1 MSPISNDKL
10 LKLIIELTSKVDKL
24 SNIVTY
30 QTQLIQ
36 ELKTDNTNLNN
47 LIHSEFNINKEI
59 IQKLPIK
66 QINNTLIKLDKE
78 IEDNNNNIIIFT
90 NLNKE
95 DKTEYTNK
103 ENVINFINSKLNTEL
118 VEESIIDIQVYNN
131 KDNSSEELKS
141 NKYFIK
147 LDNQKSVIN
156 ILKNKLKLKDTDYY
170 INKKHSTNINNLF
183 YNTRQL
189 LKSKQI
195 TNTWVY
201 NNNVYISTDKTNK
214 IIITDITQLSYY
226 NK

>member
-1 MSPISNDKL
+1 M
-10 LKLIIELTSKVDKL
+10 
-24 SNIVTY
+24 
-30 QTQLIQ
+30 TQF
-36 ELKTDNTNLNN
+36 
-47 LIHSEFNINKEI
+47 S
-59 IQKLPIK
+59 
-66 QINNTLIKLDKE
+66 
-78 IEDNNNNIIIFT
+78 
-90 NLNKE
+90 
-95 DKTEYTNK
+95 
-103 ENVINFINSKLNTEL
+103 FINSKLNTEL

-147 LDNQKSVIN
+147 LDHQKSVIN

>member
-10 LKLIIELTSKVDKL
+10 LKLITELTSKVDNL

-47 LIHSEFNINKEI
+47 LIHSEFNLNKEI

-66 QINNTLIKLDKE
+66 QINNTLIKLDKD
-78 IEDNNNNIIIFT
+78 IEDTNNNIIIFT

-103 ENVINFINSKLNTEL
+103 DNVINFINSKLNTEL

-147 LDNQKSVIN
+147 LDNQKNVIN

-183 YNTRQL
+183 YNTRKL

>member
-10 LKLIIELTSKVDKL
+10 LKLITELTSKVDNL

-47 LIHSEFNINKEI
+47 LIHSEFNLNKEI

-78 IEDNNNNIIIFT
+78 IEDNNNNIIIFN

-103 ENVINFINSKLNTEL
+103 DNVINFINSKLNTEL

>member
-10 LKLIIELTSKVDKL
+10 LKLITELTSKVDKL

-95 DKTEYTNK
+95 DNTEYSNK
-103 ENVINFINSKLNTEL
+103 DNVINFINSKLNTEL

-156 ILKNKLKLKDTDYY
+156 ILKNKVKLKDTDYY
-170 INKKHSTNINNLF
+170 INKKHSTNINKLF

>member
-10 LKLIIELTSKVDKL
+10 LKLITELTSKVDKL

-47 LIHSEFNINKEI
+47 LIHSEFNINKDI

-103 ENVINFINSKLNTEL
+103 DNVINFINSKLNTEL

-141 NKYFIK
+141 NKYIIK

-214 IIITDITQLSYY
+214 IIITNITQLSYY

>member
-1 MSPISNDKL
+1 MSPISNDTL
-10 LKLIIELTSKVDKL
+10 LKLITELTSKVDNL

-103 ENVINFINSKLNTEL
+103 DNVINFINSKLNTEL

-131 KDNSSEELKS
+131 KDNSLEELKS

>member
-1 MSPISNDKL
+1 M
-10 LKLIIELTSKVDKL
+10 
-24 SNIVTY
+24 
-30 QTQLIQ
+30 
-36 ELKTDNTNLNN
+36 
-47 LIHSEFNINKEI
+47 
-59 IQKLPIK
+59 
-66 QINNTLIKLDKE
+66 
-78 IEDNNNNIIIFT
+78 
-90 NLNKE
+90 
-95 DKTEYTNK
+95 
-103 ENVINFINSKLNTEL
+103 

-147 LDNQKSVIN
+147 LENQKSVIN

>member
-103 ENVINFINSKLNTEL
+103 DNVINFINSKLNTEL

>member
-1 MSPISNDKL
+1 MSPISNDTL
-10 LKLIIELTSKVDKL
+10 LKLITELTSKVDNL

-103 ENVINFINSKLNTEL
+103 DNVINFINSKLNTEL

>member
-10 LKLIIELTSKVDKL
+10 LKLITELTSKVDKL

-36 ELKTDNTNLNN
+36 ELKTDNSNLNN

-103 ENVINFINSKLNTEL
+103 DNVINFINSKLNTEL

-201 NNNVYISTDKTNK
+201 NNNIYISTDKTNK